1 MNFMDETRPDPPLR
15 ALRAFEATA
24 RLGTMAAAADELSI
38 SPSAV
43 SHQLTFLEDFL
54 RLALLKR
61 HGRGVR
67 LTDAGREYYRSVRA
81 AFAVLRDAT
90 GKLRDRNAPME
101 ARLSVI
107 PLFATGWL
115 IPQLPAFM
123 AKHPNINVNI
133 TYANHQNYFSD
144 AADLSIRFGD
154 GNWNGYSSTRILSG
168 AVVPVCSKAYLT
180 RHGPFDSADLQRLPL
195 IHDQD
200 RSSWSFWF
208 ETRGLAAPLSRPGSA
223 VFEDGQLAV
232 AATLAGLGIGLL
244 RSPLIAS
251 SLKSGTLV
259 QIDNHSLD
267 DGRHYYLCERVD
279 GALSESEMILRSWL
293 TSQLLRDE

>member
-1 MNFMDETRPDPPLR
+1 MNFLDDSDPDPPLR

-24 RLGTMAAAADELSI
+24 RLGTMAAAAQELAI

-43 SHQLTFLEDFL
+43 SHQLSFLEDFL

-61 HGRGVR
+61 LGRGVQ

-90 GKLRDRNAPME
+90 GKLRDHNAPME

-115 IPQLPAFM
+115 IAELPNFISA
-123 AKHPNINVNI
+123 HPNINVNI

-144 AADLSIRFGD
+144 AADLSVRFGD
-154 GNWNGYSSTRILSG
+154 GHWNGYSSTRILSG
-168 AVVPVCSKAYLT
+168 SVVPVCSQAFLQ
-180 RHGPFDSADLQRLPL
+180 RHGPFETADLLRQPL

-200 RSSWSFWF
+200 RSGWSLWF
-208 ETRGLAAPLSRPGSA
+208 ESCGLASPPSRSGSA
-223 VFEDGQLAV
+223 IFEDGQLAV
-232 AATLAGLGIGLL
+232 SATLAGLGIALL
-244 RSPLIAS
+244 RPPLIAGALS
-251 SLKSGTLV
+251 SGVLV
-259 QIDNHSLD
+259 QLDDHALD
-267 DGRHYYLCERVD
+267 DGRHYFLCERID
-279 GALSESEMILRSWL
+279 GALTEPDLSLRNWL
-293 TSQLLRDE
+293 IAKLVRDE